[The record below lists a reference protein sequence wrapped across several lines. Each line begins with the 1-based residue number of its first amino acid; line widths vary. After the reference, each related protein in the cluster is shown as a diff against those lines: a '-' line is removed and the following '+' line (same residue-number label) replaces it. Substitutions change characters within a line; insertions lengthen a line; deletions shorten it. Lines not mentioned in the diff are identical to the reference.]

1 MLGIESEIGGLGH
14 HSRCI
19 MSKLLPSRLV
29 SGSPQWCQ
37 SDSVRAISTRCSWT
51 GDEQVAFSGKV
62 DVLFVIDNSS
72 SVTEEASALLKN
84 FDTFIDDLAGDS
96 AYGQQTENL
105 TDAVNDYITFTS
117 NRAEAIDYNLAV
129 ITPDLLNTSLNTSV
143 DDPGEAGLF
152 VGENPVVSR
161 ADEDEQ
167 HRFLQHGCW
176 SACWQSVETQ
186 ATYTGTAETASTQ
199 TPSPEK

>member
-1 MLGIESEIGGLGH
+1 MLGIEPKIGGLGH

-29 SGSPQWCQ
+29 PWLAAMVPIGLSACNQYEMFL
-37 SDSVRAISTRCSWT
+37 VT

-62 DVLFVIDNSS
+62 DVLFVVDNSS

-117 NRAEAIDYNLAV
+117 NR
-129 ITPDLLNTSLNTSV
+129 
-143 DDPGEAGLF
+143 GGRW
-152 VGENPVVSR
+152 PVFASR
-161 ADEDEQ
+161 A
-167 HRFLQHGCW
+167 
-176 SACWQSVETQ
+176 
-186 ATYTGTAETASTQ
+186 
-199 TPSPEK
+199 